1 MCAEERVEHPNVS
14 ILSLWLIRLLQ
25 DALRAHSEPTHLN
38 TEGEQEMQLY
48 IFLEQMSLIIWWS
61 IQEQI

>member
-1 MCAEERVEHPNVS
+1 MCAEERVERPNVS

-38 TEGEQEMQLY
+38 IEGEQEMQLY

-61 IQEQI
+61 NQEQI